1 MPGSKPNAVST
12 VTGLHTE
19 FLTVLIRGNS
29 YRMGDRRNLA
39 QALRQAPA
47 RKNPEQGPAT
57 PAETPR

>member
-1 MPGSKPNAVST
+1 MTAAPLDRL
-12 VTGLHTE
+12 LHHCH
-19 FLTVLIRGNS
+19 LVIIRGNS

-39 QALRQAPA
+39 RALHQGPA